1 LSPAKRRMRGV
12 SSGWPDLYLSDG
24 DGWSLMLRLI
34 LIVLI
39 FGTRGDLEDQEI
51 DIATGR
57 RFII

>member
-1 LSPAKRRMRGV
+1 
-12 SSGWPDLYLSDG
+12 
-24 DGWSLMLRLI
+24 MLRLI